1 MRPLC
6 RRPAK
11 TVATFRQKVAIGAF
25 FVGKR
30 SKQWPL
36 FAEIVAIVSLHKQCG
51 QIDHIVIAQFWLSCT
66 LQNGQQFELST
77 YRYADDVVEAVY
89 TAPGYELVIRRS
101 K

>member
-1 MRPLC
+1 
-6 RRPAK
+6 
-11 TVATFRQKVAIGAF
+11 VATFRQKVAIGAF

-66 LQNGQQFELST
+66 LQNGQQDGGSVT
-77 YRYADDVVEAVY
+77 AVTAMTVIDRYR
-89 TAPGYELVIRRS
+89 PL
-101 K
+101 